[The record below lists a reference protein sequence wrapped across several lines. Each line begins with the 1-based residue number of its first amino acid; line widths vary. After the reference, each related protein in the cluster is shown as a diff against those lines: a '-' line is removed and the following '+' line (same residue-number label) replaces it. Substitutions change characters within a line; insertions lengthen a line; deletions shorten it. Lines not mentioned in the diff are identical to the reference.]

1 MRVIERC
8 VDRRVPA
15 AASQGQNDSDPR
27 FLWCRVH
34 HRGYGRQMSWPPPSP
49 AVRELIRQ
57 CAQIVVN
64 ARPEWLDELDA
75 AVLAASPA
83 VAADPELAAA
93 VSLSNRA
100 NLFFWGT
107 ANVRDPG
114 APVPPN
120 TGPEPLNIAREVVR
134 RGLDAYALDA
144 YRVGEGVAW
153 RRLMD
158 IAFELTSDP
167 AELHEL
173 LDVCS
178 QSIGFFI
185 DATLTGI
192 AAQIDA
198 ERDELTR
205 GTHAQR
211 RETVALLLDG
221 APIPRRRAEDR
232 LGYALT
238 GPHTAAVIW
247 SDDADAVARLDR
259 TAEAIAQTAGVAHHL
274 SVLASTATRWLW
286 VPGAIPAD
294 AAAVLDAVRPPEG
307 IRIAVGSTAAGP
319 EGFRRSHFDALTTQ
333 QMMARLRSPQQLAFF
348 ADIELVALVTADT
361 DRATSFVDRALGDFA
376 TAEPDIQDSVRT
388 FITLQC
394 NASRAAARLYTH
406 RNTLLRRL
414 ARADELLPRPLADNV
429 VDVAVALDVLRWQG
443 R

>member
-1 MRVIERC
+1 
-8 VDRRVPA
+8 
-15 AASQGQNDSDPR
+15 
-27 FLWCRVH
+27 
-34 HRGYGRQMSWPPPSP
+34 MSWPPPSP

-158 IAFELTSDP
+158 IAFELTADP

-178 QSIGFFI
+178 RSIGFFI

-259 TAEAIAQTAGVAHHL
+259 TAEAIAQAAGVAHHL

-286 VPGAIPAD
+286 VPGVMPVD
-294 AAAVLDAVRPPEG
+294 GAAVLDAVRPPEG

-348 ADIELVALVTADT
+348 ADIELVALLTADT
-361 DRATSFVDRALGDFA
+361 DRATSFVDRVLGDFVGA
-376 TAEPDIQDSVRT
+376 GPDMHDSVRT
-388 FITLQC
+388 FIALQC
-394 NASRAAARLYTH
+394 NASRAAERLYTH